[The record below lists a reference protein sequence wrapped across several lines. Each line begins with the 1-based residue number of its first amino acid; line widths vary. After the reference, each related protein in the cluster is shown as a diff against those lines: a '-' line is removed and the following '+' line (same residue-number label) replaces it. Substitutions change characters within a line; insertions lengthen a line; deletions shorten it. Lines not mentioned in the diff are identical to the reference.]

1 MINGAGRF
9 GNVSPALFFCPF
21 GFLNLHPAWKL
32 METLNNPKSISKPE
46 SEICRNL
53 LGSPVETCVF
63 CRFSVK
69 IGNL

>member
-9 GNVSPALFFCPF
+9 GNVSPALFFLSVRIF
-21 GFLNLHPAWKL
+21 EPASCLKTE
-32 METLNNPKSISKPE
+32 ETLNNPKSISKPE